1 MDIERVM
8 ASSQSSAQAGSIV
21 MPGTC
26 HASQSWSQQKL
37 PFILTQTVL
46 MSSVTAAVKITNIV
60 IAGLY
65 CTVQCTMKKSM
76 LMLHMLFSLDSLVD
90 MFQGA
95 KGTSSGKRPTFH
107 LRRF

>member
-65 CTVQCTMKKSM
+65 CTMYNEEINAHVTHAVLSRLSC
-76 LMLHMLFSLDSLVD
+76 
-90 MFQGA
+90 
-95 KGTSSGKRPTFH
+95 
-107 LRRF
+107 